1 MAIEASVRAKDGAA
15 IRAVVVAAVGV
26 VELDFRA
33 EAIQAV
39 AAGIREEVAAA
50 AEVTRVVAVE
60 EEGAAGIR
68 TTNRIPILLTAVA
81 GRTGVLAATM
91 NLVPLNP

>member
-1 MAIEASVRAKDGAA
+1 MATEASVRAKDGAG
-15 IRAVVVAAVGV
+15 IRAVVVAAAGV

-33 EAIQAV
+33 EAIRAV
-39 AAGIREEVAAA
+39 AAGIREEAAAA
-50 AEVTRVVAVE
+50 AEVIRVVAV

-81 GRTGVLAATM
+81 GRTGVLAATT